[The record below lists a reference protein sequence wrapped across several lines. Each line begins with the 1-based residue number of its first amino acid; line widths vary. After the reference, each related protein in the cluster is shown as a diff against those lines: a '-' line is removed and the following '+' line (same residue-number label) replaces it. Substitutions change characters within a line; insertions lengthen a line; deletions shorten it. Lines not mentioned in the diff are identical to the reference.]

1 MSEYVDTSDN
11 LNGRWRPA
19 KWDNPDAYVLQAL
32 ARGEAD
38 AAQQKRA
45 LEVIVNQL
53 AGTYEET
60 FVPREPDTS
69 AYLMGRA
76 SVGRQIVKLLK
87 VDLAAM
93 RQIAAA
99 KKTTTARK
107 GNKP

>member
-1 MSEYVDTSDN
+1 MNEFVDTSDN

-19 KWDNPDAYVLQAL
+19 KWDLPDAYVLQAL

-45 LEVIVNQL
+45 LEVIVKQL
-53 AGTYEET
+53 AGTYEEP

-76 SVGRQIVKLLK
+76 SVGKQIVKLLS
-87 VDLAAM
+87 VDLAAL

-99 KKTTTARK
+99 KKATTARK
-107 GNKP
+107 GTKP